1 VNGTQFREARLAA
14 SCTQQDAAQK
24 LGITQTYLSM
34 LERGNRAVSTELASK
49 TVELFEVPAT
59 ALPFKDSDTSS
70 HDDSFFASALGALGY
85 SGFSHFRGAA
95 KSNAADFL
103 MNALDRDN
111 LDPRVTEALPW
122 LPVAYPEMD
131 WDRLTRSAKL
141 RDRQNRLGFV
151 VALASQAAER
161 KGNSGLAAA
170 LADRVRTLEPS
181 RLASE
186 GTLCRESMTR
196 AEGKWLRAHRSP
208 VAEHWNLLTD
218 LVLEHLDH
226 VIR

>member
-1 VNGTQFREARLAA
+1 
-14 SCTQQDAAQK
+14 
-24 LGITQTYLSM
+24 M

-141 RDRQNRLGFV
+141 GTART
-151 VALASQAAER
+151 ALVSLLLLPVRPLREKETQVSPPPLRTE
-161 KGNSGLAAA
+161 SG
-170 LADRVRTLEPS
+170 RWS
-181 RLASE
+181 RLASH
-186 GTLCRESMTR
+186 
-196 AEGKWLRAHRSP
+196 LRARFAGSQ
-208 VAEHWNLLTD
+208 
-218 LVLEHLDH
+218 
-226 VIR
+226 